1 MQFHP
6 LGLDHYNFYAIGG
19 LSGTQMPYLLSLL
32 LNLGLASVAGLMFH
46 VQWRLRYSVRRTVT
60 NPFRRAAWVACPPVV
75 LVYGAVVMITNISVS
90 IQLAVLLPILALAFT
105 IILALRDPS
114 FHIEAGDRRFLL
126 YALSAIGIVLAALGV
141 VVIIAVYV
149 SPELPMVLP
158 DHNLL
163 RSWELDFEGLGYSR
177 EEALD
182 RLNLGYMW
190 HAMGVFVYMAFIVG
204 GNLFT
209 AIYRTGAGSS
219 HSPASSAPSP
229 SVAPA
234 AAPVPADRRV
244 PGNVP
249 LELPG

>member
-1 MQFHP
+1 
-6 LGLDHYNFYAIGG
+6 
-19 LSGTQMPYLLSLL
+19 
-32 LNLGLASVAGLMFH
+32 MF
-46 VQWRLRYSVRRTVT
+46 
-60 NPFRRAAWVACPPVV
+60 
-75 LVYGAVVMITNISVS
+75 
-90 IQLAVLLPILALAFT
+90 PILALAFT

-114 FHIEAGDRRFLL
+114 FQIEAGDRRFLL
-126 YALSAIGIVLAALGV
+126 YALSAIGIVSAALGV

-182 RLNLGYMW
+182 RVNLGYMW
-190 HAMGVFVYMAFIVG
+190 HAMGVFAYMAFIVG

-219 HSPASSAPSP
+219 HSPASSGALAVCGSCRSAGTGRPAGAGEFSLG
-229 SVAPA
+229 VAGVDVRRS
-234 AAPVPADRRV
+234 APVLKGVLVWGVVFHGLRPCSC
-244 PGNVP
+244 
-249 LELPG
+249 